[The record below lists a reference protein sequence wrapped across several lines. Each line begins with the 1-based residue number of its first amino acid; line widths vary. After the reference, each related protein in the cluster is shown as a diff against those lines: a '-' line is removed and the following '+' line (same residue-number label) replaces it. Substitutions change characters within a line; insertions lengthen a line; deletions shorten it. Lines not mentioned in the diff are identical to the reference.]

1 MYTFQTPEPISVT
14 LELGVGHIRVVASDR
29 TDTTVDVRP
38 TDSGKKAD
46 VQAAAQTRVEYAN
59 GVLVIKAPKRWRQLA
74 PWGGNESID
83 VYVDLPAGS
92 HLRGETGVVPLHCT
106 GRLGECHYK
115 TGVGDIHIDEAGS
128 VELTTGAGEIAVAHA
143 VGHAELTSGSGAVRI
158 GSIDGTAVTK
168 NGNGDIIV
176 RAITGDLRA
185 SAANGKVT
193 VDQAGAS
200 VVAKTANGD
209 VRVGDVVRG
218 TIRAETGY
226 GKVVVGVRDG
236 IAAWL
241 DLNTHFGNVQNELD
255 AAERPAAGA
264 DAVEVRARTAFG
276 DITIRRS
283 FADEGR
289 DVA

>member
-1 MYTFQTPEPISVT
+1 MQTFQTPEPISVT

-83 VYVDLPAGS
+83 VQVDLPAGS

-106 GRLGECHYK
+106 GRLGECRYK
-115 TGVGDIHIDEAGS
+115 SGVGDIHIDEAGP

-143 VGHAELTSGSGAVRI
+143 MGHAELTSGTGALRI

-168 NGNGDIIV
+168 NGNGDTII

-218 TIRAETGY
+218 AIRAETGH

-236 IAAWL
+236 VAVWL

-255 AAERPAAGA
+255 AAERPAAGG

-283 FADEGR
+283 FANDGR